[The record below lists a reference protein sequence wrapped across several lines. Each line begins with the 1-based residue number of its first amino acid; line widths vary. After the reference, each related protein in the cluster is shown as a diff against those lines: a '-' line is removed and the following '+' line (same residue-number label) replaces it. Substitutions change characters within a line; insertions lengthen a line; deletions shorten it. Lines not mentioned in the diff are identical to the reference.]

1 MQERTSEWD
10 MTGNYSER
18 PDRPSLASTF
28 FKVLVVFFFGILFS
42 LLLAWPVFTN
52 FNKIQEMALKF
63 KPKAEFK
70 ATAARIGVENLQAHT
85 ATIEKELAAV
95 NKKLEAFKPKGNYL
109 IINTSGNDFI
119 LMNGNEVKL
128 RGQCSTGSY
137 TVLQAGPNKQWIFAT
152 PRGQF
157 RIRNKKEAPVWKKPD
172 WAFVEEG
179 KPIPSPNHPSRYEY
193 NVLGDYAM
201 ELGQGY
207 MIHGTLYKRF
217 LGMPVTH
224 GCIRMGDEDLEKV
237 YKAMPIGAKVYI
249 Y

>member
-10 MTGNYSER
+10 MTVEQQTA
-18 PDRPSLASTF
+18 PDRPSIGHTF
-28 FKVLVVFFFGILFS
+28 LKVMVVFFFGILFS

-52 FNKIQEMALKF
+52 FSKIQEMALKF
-63 KPKAEFK
+63 KPKAELK
-70 ATAARIGVENLQAHT
+70 ATAARIGVENLGT
-85 ATIEKELAAV
+85 YKSTLEKELADI
-95 NKKLEAFKPKGNYL
+95 NKKLESFKPKGYYL
-109 IINTSGNDFI
+109 IVNTTGNDFT

-128 RGQCSTGSY
+128 TGQCSTGSY
-137 TVLQAGPNKQWIFAT
+137 TVLQAGEKKQWIFAT

-157 RIRNKKEAPVWKKPD
+157 KVRNKKTEPVWKKPD

-179 KPIPSPNHPSRYEY
+179 KPVPSANHPSRFEY

-217 LGMPVTH
+217 LGLPVTH
-224 GCIRMGDEDLEKV
+224 GCIRMGDDDLETV
-237 YKAMPIGAKVYI
+237 YKSMQIGSKVYI

>member
-10 MTGNYSER
+10 LTAG
-18 PDRPSLASTF
+18 PDNQPERPSLFSTF
-28 FKVLVVFFFGILFS
+28 FKVLLVLFFGILFS

-52 FNKIQEMALKF
+52 FNKIQEIALKF
-63 KPKAEFK
+63 KPKSELK
-70 ATAARIGVENLQAHT
+70 ATAARIGLENLKTHST
-85 ATIEKELAAV
+85 NLEKELSDID
-95 NKKLEAFKPKGNYL
+95 KKIDGYKPKGYYL
-109 IINTSGNDFI
+109 IVNTTGNDFV
-119 LMNGNEVKL
+119 LMKDGEATRK
-128 RGQCSTGSY
+128 GQCSTGSY
-137 TVLQAGPNKQWIFAT
+137 TVLQAGANKQWIFAT

-157 RIRNKKEAPVWKKPD
+157 KIRNKKTDPVWKKPD

-179 KPIPSPNHPSRYEY
+179 KKVPSANHPSRFEY

-217 LGMPVTH
+217 LGLPVTH
-224 GCIRMGDEDLEKV
+224 GCIRMGDDDLEAV
-237 YKAMPIGAKVYI
+237 YKAMPIGSKVYI

>member
-1 MQERTSEWD
+1 
-10 MTGNYSER
+10 MTVETNEK
-18 PDRPSLASTF
+18 PDRPSPAQTF

-42 LLLAWPVFTN
+42 LLLAWPVFIH
-52 FNKIQEMALKF
+52 FNKIREMALKF
-63 KPKAEFK
+63 KPKAEFE
-70 ATAARIGVENLQAHT
+70 ATAARIGVENFKT
-85 ATIEKELAAV
+85 YTSTIEKELADI
-95 NKKLEAFKPKGNYL
+95 NKKLDAFKPKGYYL
-109 IINTSGNDFI
+109 IVNTSGNDFT
-119 LMNGNEVKL
+119 LMNGGEVKL
-128 RGQCSTGSY
+128 KGQCSTGSY

-157 RIRNKKEAPVWKKPD
+157 RVRNKKEAPVWKKPD

-179 KPIPSPNHPSRYEY
+179 KPVPSANHSSRYEY

-217 LGMPVTH
+217 LGLPVTH
-224 GCIRMGDEDLEKV
+224 GCIRMGDDDLEKV
-237 YKAMPIGAKVYI
+237 YKSMPIGSKVYI

>member
-10 MTGNYSER
+10 LTVENIEQ
-18 PDRPSLASTF
+18 PDRPSLAQTF
-28 FKVLVVFFFGILFS
+28 LKVLAVFFIGILFS

-52 FNKIQEMALKF
+52 FNKIREIALKF

-70 ATAARIGVENLQAHT
+70 ATAARIGIENFQAYT
-85 ATIEKELAAV
+85 STLDKEMADI
-95 NKKLEAFKPKGNYL
+95 NKKLDAFKPKGPYL
-109 IINTSGNDFI
+109 IINTTGNNFV
-119 LMNGNEVKL
+119 LMNGNDEKL
-128 RGQCSTGSY
+128 KGQCSTGSY

-157 RIRNKKEAPVWKKPD
+157 RVRNKKEAPVWKKPD

-179 KPIPSPNHPSRYEY
+179 KPVPSANHPSRYEY

-217 LGMPVTH
+217 LGLPVTH
-224 GCIRMGDEDLEKV
+224 GCIRMGDDDLEKV
-237 YKAMPIGAKVYI
+237 YKSMSIGSKVYI

>member
-10 MTGNYSER
+10 MTVER
-18 PDRPSLASTF
+18 DEKPYRPSMAQTF
-28 FKVLVVFFFGILFS
+28 LKVLVVFFFGILFS
-42 LLLAWPVFTN
+42 LLLAWPVFTH

-63 KPKAEFK
+63 KPKVEVK
-70 ATAARIGVENLQAHT
+70 ATASRIGVENLKTYKAEL
-85 ATIEKELAAV
+85 EKELGEI
-95 NKKLEAFKPKGNYL
+95 NKKLDSYLPKGYYL
-109 IINTSGNDFI
+109 IVNTSGNNFV
-119 LMNGNEVKL
+119 LMNGDEVKL
-128 RGQCSTGSY
+128 EGQCSTGSY

-157 RIRNKKEAPVWKKPD
+157 KIKNKKTEPVWKKPD

-179 KPIPSPNHPSRYEY
+179 KKIPSANHPSRFEY

-217 LGMPVTH
+217 LGLPVTH
-224 GCIRMGDEDLEKV
+224 GCIRMGDDDLEAV
-237 YKAMPIGAKVYI
+237 YKALPIGSKVFI

>member
-10 MTGNYSER
+10 MTVEQSEKA
-18 PDRPSLASTF
+18 DRPSLARTF

-42 LLLAWPVFTN
+42 LLLAWPVFTH
-52 FNKIQEMALKF
+52 FNKIQEIALKF
-63 KPKAEFK
+63 KPKVEVK
-70 ATAARIGVENLQAHT
+70 ATAARIGIENLKPYTEELQT
-85 ATIEKELAAV
+85 ELADI
-95 NKKLEAFKPKGNYL
+95 NKKMDAFKPKGYYL
-109 IINTSGNDFI
+109 IVNTSGNTLV
-119 LMNGNEVKL
+119 LMNGNETKL
-128 RGQCSTGSY
+128 QGQCSTGSY
-137 TVLQAGPNKQWIFAT
+137 TVLQAGANKQWIFAT

-157 RIRNKKEAPVWKKPD
+157 KVKNKKTEPVWKKPD

-179 KPIPSPNHPSRYEY
+179 KPIPSANHPSRFEY

-217 LGMPVTH
+217 LGLPVTH
-224 GCIRMGDEDLEKV
+224 GCIRMGDDDLAAV
-237 YKAMPIGAKVYI
+237 YKAMQIGSKVYI